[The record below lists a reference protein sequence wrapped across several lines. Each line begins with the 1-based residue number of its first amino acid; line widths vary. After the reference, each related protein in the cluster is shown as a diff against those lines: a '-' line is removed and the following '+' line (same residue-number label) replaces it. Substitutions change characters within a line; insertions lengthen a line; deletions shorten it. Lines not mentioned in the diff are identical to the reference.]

1 MFMYIMDKIGASQAD
16 VMGLLMVI
24 SLFMVV
30 FNICV
35 WILKEK
41 YRLANIDLELNDYSM
56 SEKMVELA
64 NTVNRL
70 EQNLKDSKAK
80 NSSLIIENGELKV
93 EVQNQIRKSLKMS
106 NELTWYETLV
116 RAHSAELYVNL
127 KNKVRVQ
134 MGVQGG
140 MDGMDMMDEMDGMD
154 SLTIELDAMDR

>member
-1 MFMYIMDKIGASQAD
+1 MVMYILDKIGASQAD

-41 YRLANIDLELNDYSM
+41 YRLANIDLELNDHFI
-56 SEKMVELA
+56 SEKMVEQA
-64 NTVNRL
+64 NMLNRL

-80 NSSLIIENGELKV
+80 NSALIIENGELKV
-93 EVQNQIRKSLKMS
+93 EVQNQIRKALKMS